1 MTSCPLSAYVGA
13 QSVTGPSKDGSPID
27 PVSVLQAEA
36 SGAGW
41 RTLLLDAEVPTWVD
55 LHWSVGTSTAQA
67 RLVVGRGATVSLFAR
82 SLHVRA
88 RGLSPTPGNL
98 AVIAYDG
105 RTDTRNVWTER
116 VVGDADGLRLEA
128 EVPPFAQQVR
138 LEVGDATHTGE
149 LLLLDPYNKP
159 RFARV
164 GGPGE
169 AVTAELGANARVF
182 YHLPAGAFGR
192 LVFTLPF

>member
-1 MTSCPLSAYVGA
+1 MTACPLSTYVGTVA
-13 QSVTGPSKDGSPID
+13 VTGPSKDGDPKA

-36 SGAGW
+36 SGPGW

-55 LHWSVGTSTAQA
+55 LQWSVGTSLTTA

-82 SLHVRA
+82 SLHLKARA
-88 RGLSPTPGNL
+88 LSGGTGNL
-98 AVIAYDG
+98 SVIAYDG

-116 VVGDADGLRLEA
+116 VVGDAGGLRLEA

-138 LEVGDATHTGE
+138 LEVGDANQTGE
-149 LLLLDPYNKP
+149 LMLIDPYNKP

-182 YHLPAGAFGR
+182 YHLPAGVYGR